1 MPLDPTTLT
10 SGLLGVFAGSSD
22 MADAAASWA
31 SGYADYA
38 AVATANGVIPAF
50 TGLEEGVLAGALAAA
65 FAGGVASLGTTTL
78 SAMELA
84 FQAFW
89 MVPPVL
95 FGAGVVTLAP
105 PGLSSLLAAVF
116 ATGVAAA
123 TSAEVAANVA
133 AAIHAWTLTV
143 TVTFPGPTVATLL

>member
-22 MADAAASWA
+22 FADAAASWA
-31 SGYADYA
+31 GAYADYA
-38 AVATANGVIPAF
+38 AVAMAGVAAPVF
-50 TGLEEGVLAGALAAA
+50 TGLEEGVMATALTAA

-78 SAMELA
+78 PAMELA

-89 MVPPVL
+89 FVPPVV

-105 PGLSSLLAAVF
+105 PGLAALLAAAF
-116 ATGVAAA
+116 AAGALAP
-123 TSAEVAANVA
+123 TSAEVAAGVA
-133 AAIHAWTLTV
+133 AAIHAWTLMV
-143 TVTFPGPTVATLL
+143 AVTFPNGTVVTLL